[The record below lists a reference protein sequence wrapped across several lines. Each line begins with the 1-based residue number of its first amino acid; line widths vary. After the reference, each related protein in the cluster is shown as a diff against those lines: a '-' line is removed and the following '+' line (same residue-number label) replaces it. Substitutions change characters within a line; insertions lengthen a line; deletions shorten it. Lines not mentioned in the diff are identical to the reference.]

1 MHSRRFVS
9 AVLLLLGT
17 TLLPGCAVKD
27 PPTVAQI
34 HEQSGTLTRLP
45 LDQAWK
51 AGATAG
57 PIADNWLASFGD
69 PELTALVAE
78 AMANNP
84 DLRVTAARVEQAEQH
99 LEVARSALRPQVSL
113 FGTGGLKMGGGDAL
127 QAISLGVSWEPDLW
141 GRLRYGRNA
150 AHANLA
156 SMQADYEFGR
166 QSLAATLAKSWFA
179 ASETWLQIQAA
190 QEMVT
195 SGQDLLRLEE
205 KRTEV
210 GSGDELS
217 MALARVNLGGLQDAL
232 EQVRFAHGQT
242 LRAIE
247 LLVGRYPS
255 AELAARR
262 DLPPLPGA
270 IPAGLPMEMLE
281 RRPDMIAAERRV
293 ASAFNR
299 VGEAK
304 AARLPRIVLKAN
316 VAALAS
322 EILQLKEDFENP
334 TGGLGGTLLAPIYQ
348 GGSLKAQVKI
358 RTLEQ
363 KEAVAQYARLALR
376 ALGDVENA
384 LAAGQSLAGR
394 ETMLR
399 QVMTDQQRALELSRI
414 RYRVGSDDLRSVQQ
428 QELNVNSARLSL
440 LRVQS
445 EQLAQRANLHLALG
459 GSFEAPPAA
468 ATPSATGQP

>member
-1 MHSRRFVS
+1 MHSRMVVS
-9 AVLLLLGT
+9 A
-17 TLLPGCAVKD
+17 TLLCIGLLSGCVLKD
-27 PPTVAQI
+27 PPTMVQI

-51 AGATAG
+51 AGASAG
-57 PIADNWLASFGD
+57 PISDNWLASFGD

-84 DLRVTAARVEQAEQH
+84 DLRVTAARVEQAAQH
-99 LEVARSALRPQVSL
+99 LEIARSALRPKVDL
-113 FGTGGLKMGGGDAL
+113 FGTGGLKTGGGDAL
-127 QAISLGVSWEPDLW
+127 KAISLGVSWEPDLW
-141 GRLRYGRNA
+141 GRLRYGRA
-150 AHANLA
+150 AAEANLF
-156 SMQADYEFGR
+156 SMQADFEFGR

-179 ASETWLQIQAA
+179 ASETWLQMAA
-190 QEMVT
+190 TQEMVA
-195 SGQDLLRLEE
+195 SGEELLRLEQ

-217 MALARVNLGGLQDAL
+217 MVLSRVNLGNLQDTL
-232 EQVRFAHGQT
+232 EQTRFAHGQT

-262 DLPPLPGA
+262 DLPALPGA
-270 IPAGLPMEMLE
+270 IPAGLPIQMLE

-293 ASAFNR
+293 AAAFNR

-304 AARLPRIVLKAN
+304 AARFPRIVLKAN

-334 TGGLGGTLLAPIYQ
+334 TGGVGGTLLAPIYQ
-348 GGSLKAQVKI
+348 GGALKTQVKI

-384 LAAGQSLAGR
+384 LAASQSLAGR

-399 QVMTDQQRALELSRI
+399 QNMTDQQRALELSRI
-414 RYRVGSDDLRSVQQ
+414 RYRVGSTDFRSVQE
-428 QELNVNSARLSL
+428 QELNVNSARLAL
-440 LRVQS
+440 LRIQS

-459 GSFEAPPAA
+459 GSFEAPPPEAA
-468 ATPSATGQP
+468 SAPTGQP